1 MKNGIAASKGYAIG
15 KVFIQQHEEIVIT
28 DEKVTDVAA
37 AKEEL
42 NKALEASKVQLEAI
56 KAKTLEEIG
65 EHEAQVFAAHLELLD
80 DPGFAGEMENTIEN
94 ESINPMK
101 AVQMVTDTFVMIFES
116 MEDAYMRERAADVK
130 DVSKRIISNLAGKG
144 GSDFAITEKNTVVVA
159 HDLTPSDT
167 AQLDRSLVVGFL
179 TNIGGRTSHSAIMA
193 RTLEIPAVVGLGDI
207 TTSVKNGDLV
217 IVDGIKGI
225 AIINPSEEVVAEYRA
240 KQEAFKAEQE
250 ELKKLIEVKT
260 VTKSGKRVEVCGNI
274 GKPEDIDQVLA
285 NGGDGVGLFRT
296 EFLYMDRDAAPTEEE
311 QFEAYKTVLEKANGK
326 QVVIR
331 TLDIGGDKVLPYL
344 PLPEEMNPFLG
355 YRAIRLCLD
364 RKDIFKV
371 QIRALLRA
379 SVYGKLCVMFPMISG
394 LEEFQAAKE
403 FVEECRAELHAEGVK
418 TSETIQWG
426 IMVEIPAAAVMADE
440 LAKYVDFFSIGT
452 NDLIQYTLAADRMS
466 DEIPG
471 GVRLLPGALAAADDR
486 FLVAE
491 QLHVGMVLREV
502 GHVIHGGVHVD
513 QLVHV
518 IAKAVG
524 RRVDAAEGQTAAED
538 VRAAE
543 IQVDGMG
550 GTQTAAKGDD
560 AGVSVPAVPLPGDL
574 LELGHGLV
582 HDVVEPLLVAADAP
596 VGVAVGV

>member
-37 AKEEL
+37 AKAEL
-42 NKALEASKVQLEAI
+42 SKALEDSRIQLEAI

-65 EHEAQVFAAHLELLD
+65 EHEAQVFVAHLELLD

-240 KQEAFKAEQE
+240 K
-250 ELKKLIEVKT
+250 
-260 VTKSGKRVEVCGNI
+260 
-274 GKPEDIDQVLA
+274 PEDIDQVLA

-379 SVYGKLCVMFPMISG
+379 SVYGKLAVMFPMISG

-403 FVEECRAELHAEGVK
+403 FVEECRAELHAEGIK
-418 TSETIQWG
+418 TSETTQWG

-466 DEIPG
+466 EKVSYLYNPMHPA
-471 GVRLLPGALAAADDR
+471 VLRLIKMTIDGA
-486 FLVAE
+486 
-491 QLHVGMVLREV
+491 HKHGKWVGMCGEMA
-502 GHVIHGGVHVD
+502 GDEAAIPT
-513 QLVHV
+513 LVEYGLDEFSMSATS
-518 IAKAVG
+518 ILNAKK
-524 RRVDAAEGQTAAED
+524 
-538 VRAAE
+538 
-543 IQVDGMG
+543 II
-550 GTQTAAKGDD
+550 
-560 AGVSVPAVPLPGDL
+560 
-574 LELGHGLV
+574 LEQ
-582 HDVVEPLLVAADAP
+582 E
-596 VGVAVGV
+596 